1 MTYPTP
7 TIPPIG
13 QEIEAKPQSVTA
25 SGGSDTPVS
34 WTVRPLSG
42 SQQSELDVETSGTDI
57 PGVFAKLC
65 WMFRRSQI
73 YALSVKAGTHCG
85 RFHFDGKYRGFNEH
99 IESATKMLPGHPL
112 FPTTRKPYSI
122 ADIPSDRVYV
132 QRYEVYVEAE
142 DDQDIAKIL
151 EIAGWRGLN
160 VSSLAARRIMAPIS
174 GEYVIAEFRLGAE
187 LLLDVRHDQQPHL
200 SDFKSRVA
208 LHLDRER
215 IIKFWEPIP
224 EDEPGERPWWKTE
237 NAAFGS

>member
-99 IESATKMLPGHPL
+99 IESATKMLTGHPL
-112 FPTTRKPYSI
+112 FPTTRKPYLAMASSSRS
-122 ADIPSDRVYV
+122 ARPTRSTTSRPIPSSP
-132 QRYEVYVEAE
+132 
-142 DDQDIAKIL
+142 
-151 EIAGWRGLN
+151 G
-160 VSSLAARRIMAPIS
+160 SSARR
-174 GEYVIAEFRLGAE
+174 R
-187 LLLDVRHDQQPHL
+187 
-200 SDFKSRVA
+200 
-208 LHLDRER
+208 
-215 IIKFWEPIP
+215 
-224 EDEPGERPWWKTE
+224 
-237 NAAFGS
+237 